1 MQFFID
7 GVDSYP
13 YSTKD
18 DDRVIPLLVYEECD
32 GYGMY
37 YSLLENGERKIL
49 KQNTPKGDGTF

>member
-18 DDRVIPLLVYEECD
+18 DDRVVPLLVYEECD
-32 GYGMY
+32 GYGMD

-49 KQNTPKGDGTF
+49 KQNTPKGDGTI